1 MEPVTDQIERTN
13 DATFESL
20 DPRTGTTLATYP
32 VADAAEVAASVARAR
47 SAARWWDLQGFV
59 GRKRWLLEFKS
70 AIARDAA
77 SLATVIAAETGKPDE
92 DSLLEVMLGVEH
104 LDWAARNAEKTLRQR
119 KVGSGLLAVNQKAYV
134 GYRPFGVVG
143 VIGPWNYPLYTPMGS
158 IAYALAAG
166 NTVVFKPSELT
177 PGVGV
182 WLAEKWASMA
192 APHPVFQ
199 TVTGDGST
207 GTALVESGVD
217 KIAFTG
223 STATAKKVMATCAK
237 SLTPLVAECG
247 GKDAMLVDSDAN
259 IAAAVE
265 FATFGAMGNAGQ
277 TCAGVERIYVAA
289 PVYDRFV
296 TDFTAAVKALKP
308 GGTKSSSYGPMT
320 LGKQSEIVR
329 GQIEDALARGGK
341 AVVGGLDSLHGPYID
356 PVVLTEVPEDST
368 AITEETFGPTV
379 VVNKVRDL
387 DEAIERANASKYGLG
402 ASVFTQDDAVGR
414 RAAEK
419 LDCGIVTVNSVLGF
433 AGVPA
438 LPFGGTG
445 DSGFG
450 RIHGADGLRE
460 FSTVKSM
467 TVQSFAAPVN
477 LLTMKRK
484 ARNMK
489 LSVLALKLRHGRG

>member
-1 MEPVTDQIERTN
+1 MTDQIERTTVS
-13 DATFESL
+13 TFESL
-20 DPRTGTTLATYP
+20 DPRTGVALATYP
-32 VADAAEVAASVARAR
+32 IADATEVEAVVARAR
-47 SAARWWDLQGFV
+47 SAARWWDTQGFA

-77 SLATVIAAETGKPDE
+77 SLAAVIAAETGKPDE

-104 LDWAARNAEKTLRQR
+104 IDWAARNAEKTLRQR

-182 WLAEKWASMA
+182 WLAEKWASLA
-192 APHPVFQ
+192 AAHPVFQ

-237 SLTPLVAECG
+237 SLTPLIAECG
-247 GKDAMLVDSDAN
+247 GKDAMLIDSDAD

-296 TDFTAAVKALKP
+296 AEFTTAVRALKP
-308 GGTKSSSYGPMT
+308 GGTKTSSYGPMT

-341 AVVGGLDSLHGPYID
+341 AVVGGLESLHGPYID
-356 PVVLTEVPEDST
+356 PVILTDVPEDST

-379 VVNKVRDL
+379 VVNRVRDL

-402 ASVFTQDDAVGR
+402 TSVFTQDEAVGR

-419 LDCGIVTVNSVLGF
+419 LDCGVVTVNSVLGF

>member
-1 MEPVTDQIERTN
+1 MTDQVVETKARTF
-13 DATFESL
+13 DSL
-20 DPRTGTTLATYP
+20 DPRTGDVLATYP
-32 VADAAEVAASVARAR
+32 IAGDAEVSAAVDRAR
-47 SAARWWDLQGFV
+47 SAARWWDVQGFT

-70 AIARDAA
+70 AIARDAK
-77 SLATVIAAETGKPDE
+77 SLADVIASESGKPDE
-92 DSLLEVMLGVEH
+92 DALLEVMLGVEH
-104 LDWAARNAEKTLRQR
+104 IDWAARNAEKILKQR
-119 KVGSGLLAVNQKAYV
+119 KVSSGLISPNQQAYV

-158 IAYALAAG
+158 IAYSLAAG

-182 WLAEKWASMA
+182 WLAQKWESIA
-192 APHPVFQ
+192 AAHPVFQ
-199 TVTGDGST
+199 TITGDGST
-207 GTALVESGVD
+207 GTALCTAGVD

-223 STATAKKVMATCAK
+223 STATAKKVMATCAQ

-247 GKDAMLVDSDAN
+247 GKDAMLVDADAN
-259 IAAAVE
+259 LDAAVE

-289 PVYDRFV
+289 PVYDEFLRKF
-296 TDFTAAVKALKP
+296 AASAKALKP
-308 GGTKSSSYGPMT
+308 GGAGTSSYGPMT
-320 LGKQSEIVR
+320 LGKQSGIVR
-329 GQIEDALARGGK
+329 SQIEDALAKGGR
-341 AVVGGLDSLHGPYID
+341 AVLGGLDSLHGPYID
-356 PVVLTEVPEDST
+356 PVILTDVPETST

-387 DEAIERANASKYGLG
+387 DEGIERANASSYGLG
-402 ASVFTQDDAVGR
+402 ASVFTKDNAAGR

-419 LDCGIVTVNSVLGF
+419 LDCGVVTVNSVLGF
-433 AGVPA
+433 AGIPA

-460 FSTVKSM
+460 FSTVKSLA
-467 TVQSFAAPVN
+467 VQKFAAPLN
-477 LLTMKRK
+477 LLTMRRK
-484 ARNMK
+484 ARDLK
-489 LSVLALKLRHGRG
+489 ISALVLKLRHGRG